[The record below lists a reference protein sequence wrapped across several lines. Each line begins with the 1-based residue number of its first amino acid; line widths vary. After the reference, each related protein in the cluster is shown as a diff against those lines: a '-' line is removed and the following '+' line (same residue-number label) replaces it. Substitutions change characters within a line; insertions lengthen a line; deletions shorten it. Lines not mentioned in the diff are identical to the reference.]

1 MASFSPR
8 GAGRTTNEISYLQP
22 LKNLSSEQMVQ
33 LLEEQHIATDD
44 CLSAGELYARAL
56 KHNLTVRLFKSPPV
70 RAPVGHKRRR
80 TQGMLH
86 VGQAAIVA
94 KAREMLVV
102 MSRLDRQIAFRPG
115 SELGLMLAQANEWAV
130 VKATPPKWETKVRV
144 GDALA
149 AVDDHATLL
158 KTYEDMFALVVA
170 AKRSKLPY
178 TLTFRR
184 APFHRGWL
192 YKKPKAGRGKEEGF
206 FSGMTGW
213 KKRYFVLAYGV
224 LAYYD
229 DKAECGG
236 KHKGFYTLQNSNNHQ
251 CLVTSAPAQHMS
263 KGDKE
268 PGLML
273 VKGDER
279 LVLKSASTP
288 SDIHNW
294 AALLYIAIAHANGG
308 NDLLRGV
315 EAERLNRLD
324 KLKQAKAAKKNKAT
338 ANNAESQPPA
348 AAPEAPHADD
358 DDAGLTA
365 ARPDWETNDDDAED
379 DVPRLLQ
386 DASDQMSSLSL
397 TAPPSADGEE
407 LTLAF

>member
-1 MASFSPR
+1 
-8 GAGRTTNEISYLQP
+8 
-22 LKNLSSEQMVQ
+22 
-33 LLEEQHIATDD
+33 
-44 CLSAGELYARAL
+44 
-56 KHNLTVRLFKSPPV
+56 
-70 RAPVGHKRRR
+70 
-80 TQGMLH
+80 MLH

-224 LAYYD
+224 LACVEI
-229 DKAECGG
+229 KIF
-236 KHKGFYTLQNSNNHQ
+236 KIRSTSSNPNGFANETYPGFE
-251 CLVTSAPAQHMS
+251 TSTR
-263 KGDKE
+263 GDQSFKSQPNRLRFDGARE
-268 PGLML
+268 FS
-273 VKGDER
+273 R
-279 LVLKSASTP
+279 LVGTPQAS
-288 SDIHNW
+288 
-294 AALLYIAIAHANGG
+294 G
-308 NDLLRGV
+308 
-315 EAERLNRLD
+315 
-324 KLKQAKAAKKNKAT
+324 
-338 ANNAESQPPA
+338 
-348 AAPEAPHADD
+348 
-358 DDAGLTA
+358 
-365 ARPDWETNDDDAED
+365 
-379 DVPRLLQ
+379 
-386 DASDQMSSLSL
+386 
-397 TAPPSADGEE
+397 
-407 LTLAF
+407 